1 VYGQLPF
8 GVNVKIIIK
17 DMFKDDYTTRIAGE
31 KLRKMIGKT
40 TEKMI
45 LDFSNIKIASA
56 SFFDEGIAKL
66 GEENWDS
73 NKVNALLVFENLFK
87 RDKELLKSV
96 CENRNIKIEF

>member
-1 VYGQLPF
+1 M
-8 GVNVKIIIK
+8 KIIIK

-31 KLRKMIGKT
+31 KLRKMIEKT
-40 TEKMI
+40 TEKII

-87 RDKELLKSV
+87 RDKELLISV
-96 CENRNIKIEF
+96 CENRNIKIEL